1 MPSIRRASI
10 LAGIAVG
17 TAAGMLGLTA
27 SPAAAAKN
35 RTLTLDASDPL
46 AAKALQIC
54 YDAHEIG
61 PAIPWQDIDCKIGYA
76 PTAYQAAPGPE
87 HPVGDRVLN
96 YASTTVTHTLA
107 WSDTV
112 TSSDSFEVSSS
123 VKSAI
128 WGAAEVAVTAK
139 YTKTWTRSSTVSQ
152 TNSLPVPACNVGWFS
167 RAAEMGTA
175 TGDLRL
181 DFASDTKIRSGTKKR
196 YRHVVIKNSTF
207 SAPTGQN
214 DLLIARSRTMT
225 ADERTA
231 CAS

>member
-10 LAGIAVG
+10 AAGIA
-17 TAAGMLGLTA
+17 AGILGLTA
-27 SPAAAAKN
+27 SPAAAAQN
-35 RTLTLDASDPL
+35 RTLTLEASDPL
-46 AAKALQIC
+46 AAKALQMC
-54 YDAHEIG
+54 YDAHKIG
-61 PAIPWQDIDCKIGYA
+61 PLDPYTTIDCKISYA
-76 PTAYQAAPGPE
+76 PTAYRTGPGPE
-87 HPVGDRVLN
+87 HPVGDRVFN

-152 TNSLPVPACNVGWFS
+152 TDSLPVPACNVGWFG

-181 DFASDTKIRSGTKKR
+181 DFTSDTKIRSGTKKR

-207 SAPTGQN
+207 SAPTGKN
-214 DLLIARSRTMT
+214 DSLIARSVAMT
-225 ADERTA
+225 AEQRTA

>member
-1 MPSIRRASI
+1 MGA
-10 LAGIAVG
+10 LALA
-17 TAAGMLGLTA
+17 A

-35 RTLTLDASDPL
+35 RTLTLDAGDPL

-54 YDAHEIG
+54 YDVHELG
-61 PAIPWQDIDCKIGYA
+61 PAVPFENIDCKISYA
-76 PTAYQAAPGPE
+76 PTGYRTAHGPE

-96 YASTTVTHTLA
+96 YASTTVTHSLA

-112 TSSDSFEVSSS
+112 TSSDSFEVSTS

-152 TNSLPVPACNVGWFS
+152 TDSLPVPACNAGWFG

-196 YRHVVIKNSTF
+196 YRHVVINNSTF
-207 SAPTGQN
+207 SAPTGKN
-214 DLLIARSRTMT
+214 DLLIARSRPMT
-225 ADERTA
+225 PEERTG

>member
-1 MPSIRRASI
+1 MPTVRRGPV
-10 LAGIAVG
+10 LAGIA
-17 TAAGMLGLTA
+17 AGMLALTS
-27 SPAAAAKN
+27 SPAVAADN

-54 YDAHEIG
+54 YDVHLISEV
-61 PAIPWQDIDCKIGYA
+61 PYVNNDCKVTYD
-76 PTAYQAAPGPE
+76 PTAYRAAPGPE

-107 WSDTV
+107 WTDTV

-123 VKSAI
+123 VKSTI

-152 TNSLPVPACNVGWFS
+152 TNSLPVPACNAGWFS

-175 TGDLRL
+175 TGDLRV
-181 DFASDTKIRSGTKKR
+181 DFDRSVKIRSGTKKR
-196 YRHVVIKNSTF
+196 YKHVVIKNSTF
-207 SAPTGQN
+207 SAPTGKN
-214 DLLIARSRTMT
+214 DLLIARSRPMT
-225 ADERTA
+225 AEERGA
-231 CAS
+231 CPS

>member
-1 MPSIRRASI
+1 MLV
-10 LAGIAVG
+10 LAA
-17 TAAGMLGLTA
+17 T
-27 SPAAAAKN
+27 PAAAAQS
-35 RTLTLDASDPL
+35 RTLTLEASDPL

-54 YDAHEIG
+54 YDVHQISPMPYYEN
-61 PAIPWQDIDCKIGYA
+61 DCRISYA
-76 PTAYQAAPGPE
+76 PSSYQAAPGPE
-87 HPVGDRVLN
+87 HQVGDRVLN

-123 VKSAI
+123 VKSAV

-139 YTKTWTRSSTVSQ
+139 YTKTWTRSSTASQ

-181 DFASDTKIRSGTKKR
+181 DFEADTKIRSGTKKR
-196 YRHVVIKNSTF
+196 YRHVVVKNSVF
-207 SAPTGQN
+207 SAPTGKN
-214 DLLIARSRTMT
+214 DLLIARSRAMT
-225 ADERTA
+225 AEERTG

>member
-1 MPSIRRASI
+1 MRMPSVRRASI
-10 LAGIAVG
+10 LAGIA
-17 TAAGMLGLTA
+17 AGILALTA

-35 RTLTLDASDPL
+35 RTLTLDASDPR
-46 AAKALQIC
+46 AANALELC
-54 YDAHEIG
+54 HALVKNG
-61 PAIPWQDIDCKIGYA
+61 PVVNYCWIGYA
-76 PTAYQAAPGPE
+76 PSAYQTAPGPE

-96 YASTTVTHTLA
+96 YAPTTVTHTLA

-112 TSSDSFEVSSS
+112 TSSDSFDVSSS

-167 RAAEMGTA
+167 RTAEMGTA

-181 DFASDTKIRSGTKKR
+181 DFATDIKIERKSKKK

-207 SAPTGQN
+207 TAPTGKN
-214 DLLIARSRTMT
+214 GSLIARSRAMT
-225 ADERTA
+225 AQERTD